1 MLKKLHLET
10 PFVWRLT
17 IFIIGLV
24 VMSCAAPPAEEA
36 TSQSPPVPSRPSRP
50 NVILM
55 MSDDQGWGDVEYPQQ
70 RAPGDAFPGH
80 SEVKTPNLRAMAAEG
95 LQFHRMYSGGSV
107 CSPTRA
113 SFVIGRAPRRT
124 GIDWAYNGL
133 LRNLELTIAELA
145 KTQGYMTGHF
155 GKWHLGDLERAP
167 RGSGAEVDH
176 CPEGRCQGLNGGE
189 FYSAP
194 WHHGYDRSFAS
205 PQALPTFEPMRRDP
219 TGLLPSEGNFHG
231 APYWTGHGEYVDI
244 DSEELRGDSSAI
256 LVRETLQFIE
266 DATAAGRPF
275 FAVIWFH
282 PPHTPHRLHPETLE
296 EFYTAEERDEMNDYE
311 RRYYSGITA
320 MDQEIGRLR
329 SQLRSRG
336 IEGETLVA
344 FTSDNGMSGS
354 VRVDDPS
361 EGTGRL
367 RGHKGELWEGG
378 VRVPGII
385 EWPGQIAPGETHTPM
400 ITSDYLPTLLD
411 IWGVEMPDARPL
423 DGESMT
429 EVLFGDRSAKRSH
442 RIEWA
447 DCGDSTTNRGPDE
460 PRDCDSRPAGGR
472 GMVQR
477 VGGERSI
484 IDERYKLISETSGR
498 EWELYDLIEDPR
510 ETTPVATS
518 ADIASKSAEIQK
530 LFASLL
536 EDITVWFEVES
547 AASRAGADY
556 DTRIASAD
564 GVELL
569 GDTDDETVPD
579 DLSARRL
586 TAGDRP
592 ELVVERQFV
601 TLEED
606 LTVDSGGAPTTYD
619 QNNLPPGASIAG
631 GTVVHSYLLH
641 FNPEAKTELAG
652 TTITFEDPILG
663 VSGGGRSLQSS
674 DFLAFADPDF
684 GEGPERRTAVRAGAA
699 GQSGEGADS
708 WKIHDDGMTIT
719 IALEAGGMD
728 AGGYQDADQVR
739 IVTQASLQRQ

>member
-1 MLKKLHLET
+1 MRSLLAILA
-10 PFVWRLT
+10 V
-17 IFIIGLV
+17 GLSV
-24 VMSCAAPPAEEA
+24 LGCAAPPTEEA
-36 TSQSPPVPSRPSRP
+36 ASPSQPAPSRPSRP

-70 RAPGDAFPGH
+70 RAPGDVFPGH

-133 LRNLELTIAELA
+133 LRNLELTIAEVA

-167 RGSGAEVDH
+167 RGSGAEMDH
-176 CPEGRCQGLNGGE
+176 CPGGRCQGLNGGE

-219 TGLLPSEGNFHG
+219 AGPRPSEGNFHG

-256 LVRETLQFIE
+256 LIRETLQFID

-282 PPHTPHRLHPETLE
+282 PPHTPHRLHPATLE
-296 EFYTAEERDEMNDYE
+296 ELYTAEERDEMNDYE

-320 MDQEIGRLR
+320 MDQEVGRLR

-354 VRVDDPS
+354 VRVDDPR

-400 ITSDYLPTLLD
+400 ITSDYLPTLMD

-442 RIEWA
+442 RIEWE

-460 PRDCDSRPAGGR
+460 PNDCDSRQAGRSGT
-472 GMVQR
+472 VQR
-477 VGGERSI
+477 VGGGRSI
-484 IDERYKLISETSGR
+484 IDDRYKLISETSGR
-498 EWELYDLIEDPR
+498 EWELFDLIEDPR

-518 ADIASKSAEIQK
+518 ADIASKPAQVQQ

-547 AASRAGADY
+547 AASRDGDDY
-556 DTRIASAD
+556 DTRIAAAE
-564 GVELL
+564 GVDIL

-579 DLSARRL
+579 DLSASRR
-586 TAGDRP
+586 TAADRP
-592 ELVVERQFV
+592 ELVVERQFL

-606 LTVDSGGAPTTYD
+606 LRVDSDGTATAYDAGHLPAGATIPR
-619 QNNLPPGASIAG
+619 

-641 FNPEAKTELAG
+641 FAPGTATDLAG
-652 TTITFEDPILG
+652 VEIRFDDPILG
-663 VSGGGRSLQSS
+663 VAASSASLARS

-684 GEGPERRTAVRAGAA
+684 GTSSDRGTLVGEPDFDGWKVLEGGRQIIVDTRAG
-699 GQSGEGADS
+699 G
-708 WKIHDDGMTIT
+708 DGM
-719 IALEAGGMD
+719 
-728 AGGYQDADQVR
+728 DQLR
-739 IVTQASLQRQ
+739 ILTRAALQRVDPLRNR

>member
-1 MLKKLHLET
+1 MRSLPAILA
-10 PFVWRLT
+10 V
-17 IFIIGLV
+17 GLSV
-24 VMSCAAPPAEEA
+24 LSCAAPPTEEA
-36 TSQSPPVPSRPSRP
+36 ASPSQPAPSRPSRP

-55 MSDDQGWGDVEYPQQ
+55 MSDDQGWGHVEYPQQ
-70 RAPGDAFPGH
+70 RAPGDVYPGH
-80 SEVKTPNLRAMAAEG
+80 TEVKTPNLRAMAAEG

-113 SFVIGRAPRRT
+113 SFVIGRASRRT
-124 GIDWAYNGL
+124 GIDWAYNGG
-133 LRNLELTIAELA
+133 LRNLELTIAEVA

-155 GKWHLGDLERAP
+155 GKWHLGNLDRASERGGGDFVRCAGDNRRSRP
-167 RGSGAEVDH
+167 PG
-176 CPEGRCQGLNGGE
+176 CQGTSGGE

-219 TGLLPSEGNFHG
+219 AGPLPSEGNFHG
-231 APYWTGHGEYVDI
+231 GHYFTGHREYVDI

-256 LVRETLQFIE
+256 LVRETLQFID
-266 DATAAGRPF
+266 DAKAADRPF
-275 FAVIWFH
+275 FVVIWFH
-282 PPHTPHRLHPETLE
+282 PPHGPHRLHPETLNA
-296 EFYTAEERDEMNDYE
+296 FYTAEERDEMNDYE
-311 RRYYSGITA
+311 RPYYSGITA
-320 MDQEIGRLR
+320 LDREIGRLR

-336 IEGETLVA
+336 IERETLVA

-429 EVLFGDRSAKRSH
+429 EVLFGDRAAKRSH
-442 RIEWA
+442 RIEWE
-447 DCGDSTTNRGPDE
+447 DCGDSTTDRGPDE
-460 PRDCDSRPAGGR
+460 PNDCDSRLAGR
-472 GMVQR
+472 GGTVQR
-477 VGGERSI
+477 VGGGRSI
-484 IDERYKLISETSGR
+484 IDDRYKLISETSGR

-518 ADIASKSAEIQK
+518 ADIDSKPAEVQK

-547 AASRAGADY
+547 AASRDGADY
-556 DTRIASAD
+556 DTRIAAAE
-564 GVELL
+564 GVDIL

-579 DLSARRL
+579 DLSASRL
-586 TAGDRP
+586 TAADRP
-592 ELVVERQFV
+592 ELVVERQFA

-606 LTVDSGGAPTTYD
+606 LRVDSDGTVTAYD
-619 QNNLPPGASIAG
+619 AGNLPTGATIPS
-631 GTVVHSYLLH
+631 GTVVHSYLFH
-641 FNPEAKTELAG
+641 FAPKAATDLGGVEIELD
-652 TTITFEDPILG
+652 DPIVG
-663 VSGGGRSLQSS
+663 VAAGSASLSGS
-674 DFLAFADPDF
+674 DFLAFASPDF
-684 GEGPERRTAVRAGAA
+684 GTSSDRGTLVGEPDFDGWAVLEGGKKIIVDTRAGGDGVDQLRILTRAA
-699 GQSGEGADS
+699 
-708 WKIHDDGMTIT
+708 
-719 IALEAGGMD
+719 
-728 AGGYQDADQVR
+728 
-739 IVTQASLQRQ
+739 LQRVDPLTNR

>member
-1 MLKKLHLET
+1 
-10 PFVWRLT
+10 
-17 IFIIGLV
+17 
-24 VMSCAAPPAEEA
+24 
-36 TSQSPPVPSRPSRP
+36 
-50 NVILM
+50 M
-55 MSDDQGWGDVEYPQQ
+55 MSDDQGWGHVEYPQQ
-70 RAPGDAFPGH
+70 RAPGDVYPGH
-80 SEVKTPNLRAMAAEG
+80 TEVKTPNLRAMAAEG

-113 SFVIGRAPRRT
+113 SFVIGRASRRT
-124 GIDWAYNGL
+124 GIDWAYNGG
-133 LRNLELTIAELA
+133 LRNLELTIAEVA

-155 GKWHLGDLERAP
+155 GKWHLGNLDRASERGGGDFVRCAGDNRRSRP
-167 RGSGAEVDH
+167 PG
-176 CPEGRCQGLNGGE
+176 CQGTSGGE

-219 TGLLPSEGNFHG
+219 AGPLPSEGNFHG
-231 APYWTGHGEYVDI
+231 GHYFTGHREYVDI
-244 DSEELRGDSSAI
+244 DSQELRGDTSAI
-256 LVRETLQFIE
+256 LVRETLQFID
-266 DATAAGRPF
+266 DAKAADRPF
-275 FAVIWFH
+275 FVVIWFH
-282 PPHTPHRLHPETLE
+282 PPHGPHRLHPETLNA
-296 EFYTAEERDEMNDYE
+296 FYTAEERDEMNDYE
-311 RRYYSGITA
+311 RPYYSGITA
-320 MDQEIGRLR
+320 LDREIGRLR

-336 IEGETLVA
+336 IERETLVA

-361 EGTGRL
+361 EGTGSL

-378 VRVPGII
+378 VRVPGIV
-385 EWPGQIAPGETHTPM
+385 EWPGQISPGETHTPM

-442 RIEWA
+442 RIEWE
-447 DCGDSTTNRGPDE
+447 DCGDSTTSRGLDE
-460 PRDCDSRPAGGR
+460 DTDCDSRRAGR
-472 GMVQR
+472 GGTVQR
-477 VGGERSI
+477 VGGGRSI
-484 IDERYKLISETSGR
+484 IDERFKLISETSGR

-518 ADIASKSAEIQK
+518 ADIDSKPQQVQD

-547 AASRAGADY
+547 AASRDGADY

-569 GDTDDETVPD
+569 GDTDDETVPE
-579 DLSARRL
+579 DLSASRL

-592 ELVVERQFV
+592 ELVVERQFL

-606 LTVDSGGAPTTYD
+606 LAVDSGGAGATYD
-619 QNNLPPGASIAG
+619 QSNPPPGVSIPA
-631 GTVVHSYLLH
+631 GTVVHSYLFH
-641 FNPEAKTELAG
+641 FNPEARTELAG

-684 GEGPERRTAVRAGAA
+684 GEASERHTAVYAGGAGREVGA
-699 GQSGEGADS
+699 GQAREGADS

-719 IALEAGGMD
+719 IALEAGGID
-728 AGGYQDADQVR
+728 GGGQRDADQVR